1 MILINPNH
9 HGAGMFSYIWEV
21 LRGIYRYPNQ
31 TYHVQFGRE
40 SCYFDEHMF
49 EQQNLDNVWE
59 YYFEQ
64 LNSTGLDNIT
74 DIVNIST
81 DAETEYRDVFM
92 DKSEYAN
99 RTLEYHDIIS
109 KHLKLLPHVSEK
121 IENFYDTYFK
131 NKKILGIHC
140 RGTDHPDKKDMQY
153 YINEIS
159 KYVDDYDYIFI
170 ASDEQYR
177 VDCIKQ
183 IFGEKVIEYNVTTR
197 SASDAPLHYHTKFQC
212 SKYHIGEDVIIEA
225 FLLAKTN
232 YLLCCTGSN
241 VNFFVR
247 ALNPNLP
254 FKLLISYDDIIK

>member
-21 LRGIYRYPNQ
+21 LRGIYRFPNE
-31 TYHVQFGRE
+31 TYYVQFGRE
-40 SCYFDEHMF
+40 SCYFDEQLY
-49 EQQNLDNVWE
+49 QQQDINNVWE

-64 LNSTGLDNIT
+64 LNEFDDNIT
-74 DIVNIST
+74 EIVNISS
-81 DAETEYRDVFM
+81 DSNSEYRDVFM
-92 DKSEYAN
+92 TSNDYIT
-99 RTLEYHDIIS
+99 RTLEYHDIIN
-109 KHLKLLPHVSEK
+109 KHIKLLPHVSQK
-121 IENFYDTYFK
+121 IEDFCNTYFK
-131 NKKILGIHC
+131 DKKILGIHC
-140 RGTDHPDKKDMQY
+140 RGTDHPDKKDMAY
-153 YINEIS
+153 YIDQIAL
-159 KYVDDYDYIFI
+159 YVDDYDYIFI

-183 IFGEKVIEYNVTTR
+183 AFGDKIIEYNVTTR
-197 SASDAPLHYHTKFQC
+197 SASDAPLHYHTAFQC

-254 FKLLISYDDIIK
+254 YKLLISYDNIK

>member
-1 MILINPNH
+1 MILINPKH

-21 LRGIYRYPNQ
+21 LRAIYRYPNQ
-31 TYHVQFGRE
+31 KYHVHFGQE
-40 SCYFDEHMF
+40 SCYFDEYLH
-49 EQQNLDNVWE
+49 EQQNINNVWE

-64 LNSTGLDNIT
+64 LNLIEST
-74 DIVNIST
+74 DITNIINIST
-81 DAETEYRDVFM
+81 DSESEYRDVFM
-92 DKSEYAN
+92 KSIDYKKQ
-99 RTLEYHDIIS
+99 TLEYHDII
-109 KHLKLLPHVSEK
+109 KKYVHLLPHVSEK
-121 IENFYDTYFK
+121 IDEYYEKNFK

-159 KYVDDYDYIFI
+159 KYVNDYDYIFI

-183 IFGEKVIEYNVTTR
+183 AFGDKVIEYNVTTR
-197 SASDAPLHYHTKFQC
+197 SISDRPLHYHDKFQC

-225 FLLAKTN
+225 YLLSKVN
-232 YLLCCTGSN
+232 MLLCCTGSN

-254 FKLLISYDDIIK
+254 YKLLISYDTIK

>member
-1 MILINPNH
+1 MILINPKH

-21 LRGIYRYPNQ
+21 LRGIHRFPNE
-31 TYHVQFGRE
+31 TYYVRFGRE
-40 SCYFDEHMF
+40 SCYFDEQLY
-49 EQQNLDNVWE
+49 QQQDIDNVWE

-64 LNSTGLDNIT
+64 LNEFHDNIT
-74 DIVNIST
+74 EIVNISS
-81 DAETEYRDVFM
+81 DPNSEYRDVFM
-92 DKSEYAN
+92 ESDDYIT
-99 RTLEYHDIIS
+99 RTLEYHNIIN
-109 KHLKLLPHVSEK
+109 KHIKLLPHVSEK
-121 IENFYDTYFK
+121 IEDFYNTYFK
-131 NKKILGIHC
+131 DKKILGIHC
-140 RGTDHPDKKDMQY
+140 RGTDHPDKKDIEY
-153 YINEIS
+153 YIDQIAL
-159 KYVDDYDYIFI
+159 YIDDYDYIFI

-183 IFGEKVIEYNVTTR
+183 AFGDKVIEYNVTTR
-197 SASDAPLHYHTKFQC
+197 SASSAPLHYHTEFQC

-254 FKLLISYDDIIK
+254 YKLLISYDNIK